1 MSNSLTKI
9 GLSRARKFCKKI
21 PRSRQGLTMIEVM
34 VSMMIISIAFAG
46 LMQSFP
52 LGLAINKQ
60 SENSAFAYY
69 LAQEKLEAL
78 YSLDYDGIPTGVI
91 EAKERVSLDLDDYRY
106 AYQRQTSVSYVD
118 SDLNDSL
125 IDTGL
130 KKISVTIYY
139 PDALAKSEKSYNIT
153 TLISKK

>member
-1 MSNSLTKI
+1 MTWLKRLSLKI
-9 GLSRARKFCKKI
+9 L
-21 PRSRQGLTMIEVM
+21 RSRHGLTMIEVM

-52 LGLAINKQ
+52 LGLAINKE
-60 SENSAFAYY
+60 SENSSFAYY

-78 YSLDYDGIPTGVI
+78 YSLDYDGIATGVI
-91 EAKERVSLDLDDYRY
+91 ETKGRVSPDPNDYRHSFM
-106 AYQRQTSVSYVD
+106 RQTSVSYVD

-125 IDTGL
+125 SDTGL
-130 KKISVTIYY
+130 KKITVTVYY
-139 PDALAKSEKSYNIT
+139 PDALAKNEKSYNIT